1 MKKFITLL
9 LALVMALGLTACGNQ
24 PAGDDGDADGS
35 DDSVAITETD
45 GRALYEAA
53 IQLARDGDLP
63 GGIEGLKKAVAAEET
78 DTWTGL
84 DIDLAYKRMAQLYRL
99 LGDTEG
105 QAQANADCLAARSW
119 EPLGLDDLSFEG
131 NCDLDQYFDAS
142 PFGNWGSN
150 VLIYDLEGEDGLALF
165 SAFPEKAEEMGN
177 DAFFQWKD
185 ECRRTNLYALVSA
198 ATFDSVTLDSYKQ
211 THSKSISFE
220 SPFVTFSACGV
231 MTGMTREQVYAQL
244 QMTPW
249 CQVLVDHS
257 FADFTWKL
265 IPRYDGSEEYSLRVD
280 TREYTDSDIV
290 LSERLDSKTMCSL
303 SLKFEN
309 DVLTWMQYRET
320 KLD

>member
-1 MKKFITLL
+1 MKKLITLL
-9 LALVMALGLTACGNQ
+9 LALAMVLSLTACGEQ
-24 PAGDDGDADGS
+24 PAGTAG
-35 DDSVAITETD
+35 DDSDTASVESD

-53 IQLARDGDLP
+53 IQLACDGDFP
-63 GGIEGLKKAVAAEET
+63 GSIEGLKKAVAAEET
-78 DTWTGL
+78 DTWNEM
-84 DIDLAYKRMAQLYRL
+84 DIDLAYKRMAQLYLL

-105 QAQANADCLAARSW
+105 QAQANADCLTALGW
-119 EPLGLDDLSFEG
+119 EAMGLDELYFENSCFLG
-131 NCDLDQYFDAS
+131 EYFDVS
-142 PFGNWGSN
+142 PFGAWGSN
-150 VLIYDLEGEDGLALF
+150 VVIYDLMGEDGLALF
-165 SAFPEKAEEMGN
+165 NAFSEKAAEMG
-177 DAFFQWKD
+177 DEAFCQWTD
-185 ECRRTNLYALVSA
+185 ECISTNLYALVSA
-198 ATFDSVTLDSYKQ
+198 ATFDSMTLDSYKQ

-257 FADFTWKL
+257 FADFTWEL

-320 KLD
+320 KID

>member
-1 MKKFITLL
+1 MKRWIALL
-9 LALVMALGLTACGNQ
+9 LALVMALSLTACGNQ
-24 PAGDDGDADGS
+24 PAGDDADGN
-35 DDSVAITETD
+35 DNSVTATETD

-105 QAQANADCLAARSW
+105 QAQVNADCLAALGW
-119 EPLGLDDLSFEG
+119 EAMGLDDLYFEG
-131 NCDLDQYFDAS
+131 NCRLDEYFDAS

-150 VLIYDLEGEDGLALF
+150 VLIYNLRDGDEFTLDET
-165 SAFPEKAEEMGN
+165 FPEKAEEMGF
-177 DAFFQWKD
+177 DAFFQWAD
-185 ECRRTNLYALVSA
+185 ECMRTNLYALVSA

-257 FADFTWKL
+257 FADFVWDPDARRL
-265 IPRYDGSEEYSLRVD
+265 SVD

-320 KLD
+320 KID

>member
-1 MKKFITLL
+1 MKRWIALL

-53 IQLARDGDLP
+53 IQLARDGDLS

-105 QAQANADCLAARSW
+105 QAQANADCLAARGW
-119 EPLGLDDLSFEG
+119 EPLGLDDLYFEG
-131 NCDLDQYFDAS
+131 NCDLDEYFDAS
-142 PFGNWGSN
+142 PFGNWGNN
-150 VLIYDLEGEDGLALF
+150 VLIYNLRDGDEFTLDET
-165 SAFPEKAEEMGN
+165 FPEKAEEMGF
-177 DAFFQWKD
+177 DAFFQWAD
-185 ECRRTNLYALVSA
+185 ECMRTNLYALVSA
-198 ATFDSVTLDSYKQ
+198 ASFDSVTLDSYKQ

-257 FADFTWKL
+257 FAKFVWDPDARWL
-265 IPRYDGSEEYSLRVD
+265 SVD
-280 TREYTDSDIV
+280 TREYTDGDIV
-290 LSERLDSKTMCSL
+290 LSERGTMCTL
-303 SLKFEN
+303 ELKFEN
-309 DVLTWMQYRET
+309 DVLTWMQYRE
-320 KLD
+320 

>member
-1 MKKFITLL
+1 M
-9 LALVMALGLTACGNQ
+9 
-24 PAGDDGDADGS
+24 
-35 DDSVAITETD
+35 
-45 GRALYEAA
+45 
-53 IQLARDGDLP
+53 
-63 GGIEGLKKAVAAEET
+63 AAEET

-84 DIDLAYKRMAQLYRL
+84 DISLAYKRMAQLYRL

-105 QAQANADCLAARSW
+105 QAQANADCLAARGW
-119 EPLGLDDLSFEG
+119 EPLGLDDLYFES

-185 ECRRTNLYALVSA
+185 ECMRTNLYALVSA
-198 ATFDSVTLDSYKQ
+198 ASFDSVTLDSYKQ

-257 FADFTWKL
+257 FAKFVWDPDARWL
-265 IPRYDGSEEYSLRVD
+265 SVD
-280 TREYTDSDIV
+280 TREYTDGDIV
-290 LSERLDSKTMCSL
+290 LSERGTMCTL
-303 SLKFEN
+303 ELKFEN
-309 DVLTWMQYRET
+309 DVLTWMQYRE
-320 KLD
+320 

>member
-9 LALVMALGLTACGNQ
+9 LALVMALSLTACGNQ
-24 PAGDDGDADGS
+24 PAGDDADGNGN
-35 DDSVAITETD
+35 SVTATETD

-105 QAQANADCLAARSW
+105 QAQANADCLAARGW
-119 EPLGLDDLSFEG
+119 EPLGLDALYFEG
-131 NCDLDQYFDAS
+131 NCDLDAYFDAS
-142 PFGNWGSN
+142 PFGNWGN
-150 VLIYDLEGEDGLALF
+150 NILIYDLRGGDEFTLDET
-165 SAFPEKAEEMGN
+165 FPEKAEEMGF
-177 DAFFQWKD
+177 DAFFQWAD
-185 ECRRTNLYALVSA
+185 ECMRTNLYALVSA
-198 ATFDSVTLDSYKQ
+198 ASFDSVTLDSYKQ
-211 THSKSISFE
+211 THSKDIFFE
-220 SPFVTFSACGV
+220 SPYVTFSACGV

-257 FADFTWKL
+257 FAKFTWEL
-265 IPRYDGSEEYSLRVD
+265 MPRYDGSEEYSLSVD

-290 LSERLDSKTMCSL
+290 LCERLDNGAMCSL

-320 KLD
+320 KID

>member
-1 MKKFITLL
+1 MKKLITLL
-9 LALVMALGLTACGNQ
+9 LALAMVLSLTACGNQ

-105 QAQANADCLAARSW
+105 QAQANADCLAARGW
-119 EPLGLDDLSFEG
+119 EPLGLDDLYFEG

-142 PFGNWGSN
+142 PFGNWGNN
-150 VLIYDLEGEDGLALF
+150 VLIYNLRDGDEFTLDET
-165 SAFPEKAEEMGN
+165 FPEKAEEMGF
-177 DAFFQWKD
+177 DAFFQWAD

-198 ATFDSVTLDSYKQ
+198 ASFDSVTLDSYKQ

-257 FADFTWKL
+257 SARFDWNPVVF
-265 IPRYDGSEEYSLRVD
+265 PDGSEEYCLSVD
-280 TREYTDSDIV
+280 TRRASEGDIV
-290 LSERLDSKTMCSL
+290 FFDMSSHSGL

-309 DVLTWMQYRET
+309 DVLTWMQYYET
-320 KLD
+320 KID

>member
-1 MKKFITLL
+1 MKKLITLL

-105 QAQANADCLAARSW
+105 QAQANADCLAARGW

-177 DAFFQWKD
+177 DAFFQW
-185 ECRRTNLYALVSA
+185 
-198 ATFDSVTLDSYKQ
+198 
-211 THSKSISFE
+211 
-220 SPFVTFSACGV
+220 
-231 MTGMTREQVYAQL
+231 
-244 QMTPW
+244 
-249 CQVLVDHS
+249 
-257 FADFTWKL
+257 
-265 IPRYDGSEEYSLRVD
+265 
-280 TREYTDSDIV
+280 
-290 LSERLDSKTMCSL
+290 
-303 SLKFEN
+303 
-309 DVLTWMQYRET
+309 
-320 KLD
+320 

>member
-1 MKKFITLL
+1 MKRWIALL

-53 IQLARDGDLP
+53 IQLACDGDLP

-105 QAQANADCLAARSW
+105 QAQANADCLAARGW
-119 EPLGLDDLSFEG
+119 EPLGLDDLYFEG

-142 PFGNWGSN
+142 PFGNWGNN
-150 VLIYDLEGEDGLALF
+150 VLIYNLRDGDEFTLDET
-165 SAFPEKAEEMGN
+165 FPEKAEEMGF
-177 DAFFQWKD
+177 DAFFQWAD
-185 ECRRTNLYALVSA
+185 ECMRTNLYALVSA
-198 ATFDSVTLDSYKQ
+198 ASFDSVTLDSYKQ

-257 FADFTWKL
+257 FAKFVWDPDARWL
-265 IPRYDGSEEYSLRVD
+265 SVD
-280 TREYTDSDIV
+280 TREYTDGDIV
-290 LSERLDSKTMCSL
+290 LSERGTMCTL
-303 SLKFEN
+303 ELKFEN
-309 DVLTWMQYRET
+309 DVLTWMQYRE
-320 KLD
+320 

>member
-1 MKKFITLL
+1 MKRWIALL

-105 QAQANADCLAARSW
+105 QAQANADCLAARGW
-119 EPLGLDDLSFEG
+119 EPLGLDDLYFEG

-142 PFGNWGSN
+142 PFGNWGNN
-150 VLIYDLEGEDGLALF
+150 VLIYNLRAGDEFTLDET
-165 SAFPEKAEEMGN
+165 FPEKAEEMGF
-177 DAFFQWKD
+177 DAFFQWAD
-185 ECRRTNLYALVSA
+185 ECMRTNLYALVSA
-198 ATFDSVTLDSYKQ
+198 ASFDSVTLDSYKQ

-249 CQVLVDHS
+249 CQVLVEHS
-257 FADFTWKL
+257 SAKFDWHPLVF
-265 IPRYDGSEEYSLRVD
+265 PDGSEEYHLSVD
-280 TREYTDSDIV
+280 TRS
-290 LSERLDSKTMCSL
+290 LSERDIVFFDMSSHSGLE
-303 SLKFEN
+303 LKFEN
-309 DVLTWMQYRET
+309 DVLTWMLYYET
-320 KLD
+320 VID

>member
-1 MKKFITLL
+1 MKRWIALL
-9 LALVMALGLTACGNQ
+9 LVLVMALSLTACGNQ
-24 PAGDDGDADGS
+24 PAGDVGDADGS

-84 DIDLAYKRMAQLYRL
+84 DIGLAYKRMAQLYRL

-105 QAQANADCLAARSW
+105 QAQANADCLAARGW
-119 EPLGLDDLSFEG
+119 EPLGLDDLYFEG
-131 NCDLDQYFDAS
+131 NCDVDKYFDAS
-142 PFGNWGSN
+142 PFGNWGNN
-150 VLIYDLEGEDGLALF
+150 VLIYDLRDGDEFTLHET
-165 SAFPEKAEEMGN
+165 FPEKAEEMGF
-177 DAFFQWKD
+177 DAFFQWAD
-185 ECRRTNLYALVSA
+185 ECMRTNLYALVSA

-249 CQVLVDHS
+249 CQVLVEHS
-257 FADFTWKL
+257 FAKFVWDPDARWL
-265 IPRYDGSEEYSLRVD
+265 SVD
-280 TREYTDSDIV
+280 TREYTDGDIV
-290 LSERLDSKTMCSL
+290 LSEQGTMCTL
-303 SLKFEN
+303 ELKFEN
-309 DVLTWMQYRET
+309 DVLTWMQYSE
-320 KLD
+320 

>member
-1 MKKFITLL
+1 MKRWIALL

-78 DTWTGL
+78 DTWTEL
-84 DIDLAYKRMAQLYRL
+84 DIYLAYKRMAQLYRL

-105 QAQANADCLAARSW
+105 QAQANADCLAARGW
-119 EPLGLDDLSFEG
+119 EPLGLDDLYFES

-198 ATFDSVTLDSYKQ
+198 ATFDSATLDSYKQ

-257 FADFTWKL
+257 SAKFNWRPIVF
-265 IPRYDGSEEYSLRVD
+265 PDGSEEYRLSVD
-280 TREYTDSDIV
+280 TRSASEGDIV
-290 LSERLDSKTMCSL
+290 FFDMSSHSGL

-309 DVLTWMQYRET
+309 DVLTWMLYYET
-320 KLD
+320 VID

>member
-84 DIDLAYKRMAQLYRL
+84 DINLAYKRMAQLYRL

-105 QAQANADCLAARSW
+105 QAQANADCLAARGW
-119 EPLGLDDLSFEG
+119 EPLGLDDLYFEG

-142 PFGNWGSN
+142 PFGNWGNN
-150 VLIYDLEGEDGLALF
+150 VLIYNLRDGDEFTLDET
-165 SAFPEKAEEMGN
+165 FPEKAEEMGF
-177 DAFFQWKD
+177 DAFFQWAD

-198 ATFDSVTLDSYKQ
+198 ASFDSVTLDSYKQ

-257 FADFTWKL
+257 FAEFVWDSDARWL
-265 IPRYDGSEEYSLRVD
+265 SVD

-290 LSERLDSKTMCSL
+290 LSERLDNKTMCGL